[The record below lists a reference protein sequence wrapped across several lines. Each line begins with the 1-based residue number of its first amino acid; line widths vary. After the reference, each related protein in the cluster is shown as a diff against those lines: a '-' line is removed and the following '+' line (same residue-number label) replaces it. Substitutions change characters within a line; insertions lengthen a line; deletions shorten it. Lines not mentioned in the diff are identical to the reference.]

1 MRSAIKWYTG
11 GQERGKAALE
21 LLTQLRQQVD
31 GAEYVAL
38 QEILASYF
46 KEIKTETGSIP
57 LILSRMN
64 LDISRVM
71 INNHIVLPSDAQKTL
86 KKLTE
91 LSQIRYGY

>member
-1 MRSAIKWYTG
+1 MSAIKWFTG
-11 GQERGKAALE
+11 GQERGQAALE
-21 LLTQLRQQVD
+21 LLKQLRQQVD
-31 GAEYVAL
+31 GAKYVEL
-38 QEILASYF
+38 QEILANYF

-71 INNHIVLPSDAQKTL
+71 LKNNIVLPADAQQTM